1 MADVFA
7 GNEAT
12 SAEDAAKIV
21 PRAEFR
27 VFGQGILE
35 DVINKTMWKAHAKLF
50 KIRTSSETYFLS
62 KYTNEANVK
71 VRDGLLDIKTKVG
84 ETEDGYEIFQ
94 PKGKFEFPVNK
105 EDVKI
110 ILDNMLVKVELNKDM
125 YTLEEFISIVDAHPD
140 LAAVSIEKTRYGFSV
155 ADIIC
160 EYGEILFNGAKLE
173 TVCCESEDYAGMK
186 KAIEALE
193 INKYKNI
200 NYLRAAKRTI
210 GMIK

>member
-12 SAEDAAKIV
+12 SAEEAAKII

-35 DVINKTMWKAHAKLF
+35 DVINRTMWKAHAKLF

-62 KYTNEANVK
+62 KHTNEANVK

-105 EDVKI
+105 EDVKT
-110 ILDNMLVKVELNKDM
+110 ILDNMLVEVELNKGM
-125 YTLEEFISIVDAHPD
+125 YTLEEFISLVDAHPD

-155 ADIIC
+155 DDIIC

-186 KAIEALE
+186 KAIEVLE
-193 INKYKNI
+193 IDKYENI

-210 GMIK
+210 GMEK